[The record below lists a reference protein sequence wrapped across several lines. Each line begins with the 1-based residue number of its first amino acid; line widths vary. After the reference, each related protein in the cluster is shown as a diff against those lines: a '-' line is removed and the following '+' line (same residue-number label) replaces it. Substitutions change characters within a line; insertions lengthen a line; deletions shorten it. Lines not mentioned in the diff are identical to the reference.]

1 MIGAYSVAQIRD
13 AEAAAMRD
21 VRDGE
26 LMQRAAYALAMKCLE
41 VLRARRGRLSGAHV
55 ALLVGSGGNGG
66 DALYAGKFLSQR
78 GIDVTALLVHPDKT
92 YPGALAAFS
101 AAGAH
106 AVPLGR
112 SRAEESAA
120 LIATADLVVDGL
132 VGLRS
137 GRALKLPDPVAGALA
152 QHQGIVA
159 VDVPSGVDVDTGAV
173 ADDALRAAVTVTLG
187 ALKCAHVIAPAADY
201 CGAVE
206 LVDIGLTDYLPTP
219 DVQILADLD
228 IADAWPRPDADG
240 HKYSLG
246 VVAIAAGS
254 DRYPGAAVL
263 CTGGALRAK
272 PGMVRYL
279 GEPHAADRVIAAWP
293 EAVVASAM
301 DSAGRTDAWVVGP
314 GIGTDERGQELVDEA
329 LQLDVSV
336 LFDADAL
343 TVLSQR
349 DAPFADRSAPTV
361 LTPHAGEFARLFGAV
376 TDPLASARR
385 AAEQTGAVVLL
396 KGPSTVIAS
405 PDGTAY
411 VNTTGTSK
419 LATAGTGDVLS
430 GIIGA
435 LLAAGIDP
443 ALAAAM
449 GAHAHGAAA
458 RLSDGFIVAGD
469 LPGLLRAFLA
479 TALAS

>member
-21 VRDGE
+21 VPDGE
-26 LMQRAAYALAMKCLE
+26 LMQRASYALAMHCLE
-41 VLRARRGRLSGAHV
+41 VLRARRGHV
-55 ALLVGSGGNGG
+55 RGSRVVLLVGSGGNGG
-66 DALYAGKFLSQR
+66 DALYAGKFLAQR
-78 GIDVTALLVHPDKT
+78 GIAVTALLANPDKT
-92 YPGALAAFS
+92 YPGALGAFR
-101 AAGAH
+101 AAGGYAE
-106 AVPLGR
+106 PLRGN
-112 SRAEESAA
+112 RAATARESAA
-120 LIATADLVVDGL
+120 VIETADVVIDGL
-132 VGLRS
+132 VGLGS
-137 GRALKLPDPVAGALA
+137 GRVLDLPEPIAAALA
-152 QHQGIVA
+152 GHAGIVA
-159 VDVPSGVDVDTGAV
+159 VDVPSGVDVDTGVPAE
-173 ADDALRAAVTVTLG
+173 DAIRARVTVTFG
-187 ALKCAHVIAPAADY
+187 ALKHAHVLAPGH

-206 LVDIGLTDYLPTP
+206 LVDIGLERYLPIP
-219 DVQILADLD
+219 DARILTD
-228 IADAWPRPDADG
+228 IDVASAWPQPAHDG

-263 CTGGALRAK
+263 CSGGALRAK

-293 EAVVASAM
+293 EAVVAASM
-301 DSAGRTDAWVVGP
+301 QDAGRTDAWVVGP
-314 GIGTDERGQELVDEA
+314 GIGTDERGQALVDEA
-329 LQLDVSV
+329 LQLDVPV

-349 DAPFADRSAPTV
+349 DDPLTDRTAPTV
-361 LTPHAGEFARLFGAV
+361 LTPHTGEFARLFGEV
-376 TDPLASARR
+376 TDPLTSARE
-385 AAEQTGAVVLL
+385 AAAQTGAVVLL

-411 VNTTGTSK
+411 LNTTGTSK

-435 LLAAGIDP
+435 LLAAGLDP
-443 ALAAAM
+443 ALAAAL

-458 RLSDGFIVAGD
+458 GLADGFIVAGD
-469 LPGLLRAFLA
+469 LPSLLRTYLA
-479 TALAS
+479 QTL